1 MEHHFH
7 VSLTDEQ
14 LEAAKVA
21 SAARGVNLGPVGS
34 LSRDGVTLNYTIEK
48 DDAGANDVS
57 VDLIYWP
64 FYVDSAAIEKLITD
78 FLTAPPVE
86 PAAAAPP
93 AEPAPKTT
101 KAETTHETTVAP
113 HLVEQESARH
123 HNRK

>member
-64 FYVDSAAIEKLITD
+64 FYVDPAGIEKLITG
-78 FLTAPPVE
+78 FLTSPPVE
-86 PAAAAPP
+86 PAAEAP
-93 AEPAPKTT
+93 APAPKT
-101 KAETTHETTVAP
+101 KAETTSETTVAP
-113 HLVEQESARH
+113 HLIDSESPRH